1 MLALLRTFV
10 VGLLIVNLTI
20 APVVAA
26 PSRPLGVVTQAESAR
41 LGAGPAIEGA
51 TIFNGDTLATDATG
65 NVRVRLGGAQLH
77 LTANS
82 TTVLLET
89 PDGVRAELRS
99 GTVVF
104 SSTGDRTI
112 ELRASEARIRPRTSL
127 PTLAQVTLVGPYELL
142 LTCRRGELEVTI
154 GDEIHA
160 VPEGTSYRVFITP
173 EVPNPQGGPPKKA
186 ARSRFLLITIIAI
199 GAGTGVGIGLALMSP
214 DRP

>member
-1 MLALLRTFV
+1 MHALRTFL
-10 VGLLIVNLTI
+10 VGLLTVSLTV

-26 PSRPLGVVTQAESAR
+26 PSRSLGVVIQAERAR

-65 NVRVRLGGAQLH
+65 NVRVRLGSAQLY
-77 LTANS
+77 LKANS
-82 TTVLLET
+82 TALLLDT

-99 GTVVF
+99 GTAVF
-104 SSTGDRTI
+104 SSAGEGPI

-142 LTCRRGELEVTI
+142 LTCQRGELEVTI

-160 VPEGTSYRVFITP
+160 VPEGTSYRVFIEP

-186 ARSRFLLITIIAI
+186 ARSRFLLITLIAI
-199 GAGTGVGIGLALMSP
+199 GAGAGVGIGLALMSP

>member
-1 MLALLRTFV
+1 MPALLRTFLS
-10 VGLLIVNLTI
+10 GLLIVNLTI
-20 APVVAA
+20 VPVVAA
-26 PSRPLGVVTQAESAR
+26 PPRPLGVVIQAERAR

-65 NVRVRLGGAQLH
+65 NVRVRLGAAQLY

-82 TTVLLET
+82 TAVLLET

-104 SSTGDRTI
+104 SSTGDKAI
-112 ELRASEARIRPRTSL
+112 ELRASEARIRPRTLL

-142 LTCRRGELEVTI
+142 LTCQRGELEVTI

-160 VPEGTSYRVFITP
+160 VLEGTSYRVFIEP
-173 EVPNPQGGPPKKA
+173 EVPNPQGGPPKRA
-186 ARSRFLLITIIAI
+186 ARSRILLTTLIAI
-199 GAGTGVGIGLALMSP
+199 GVVTGVSIGLALMSP

>member
-1 MLALLRTFV
+1 MPALLRTFLI
-10 VGLLIVNLTI
+10 GLLIVSLTI

-26 PSRPLGVVTQAESAR
+26 PSRPLGVVIQAERAR
-41 LGAGPAIEGA
+41 LGASPAIEGA
-51 TIFNGDTLATDATG
+51 TIFNGDTLSTDTTG
-65 NVRVRLGGAQLH
+65 NVRVRLGGAQLY
-77 LTANS
+77 LSANS
-82 TTVLLET
+82 AALLLEK

-104 SSTGDRTI
+104 SSTGERAI

-127 PTLAQVTLVGPYELL
+127 PTLAQITLVGPYELL

-160 VPEGTSYRVFITP
+160 VPEGTSYRVFIEP

-186 ARSRFLLITIIAI
+186 ARSRFLLITLIAI
-199 GAGTGVGIGLALMSP
+199 GAGAGVGIGLALMSP